1 METATA
7 KYAHYLRVST
17 DKQGIDGYGIDAQR
31 SAIAKYIPAIEF
43 VEVES
48 GKRKDRPELLKA
60 LDYCKRNNA
69 TLIVAKLDRLAR
81 NVAFV
86 SVLMESGVEF
96 ICADFPT
103 ANRLTIHILAAVAE
117 HEASMISAR
126 TKAGL
131 ASAKSRGV
139 VLGKSMDAVKADKG
153 RAAQHQIA
161 DRNAAKVKE
170 TISDL
175 LSAGRSLRKI
185 ARGLNSMGVSTPR
198 GKEWSAQAVKNPGC
212 CQKFYENLGVVGGH
226 QPAVISGHMLAFV
239 LEPLT

>member
-31 SAIAKYIPAIEF
+31 AAIAKYIPSAEF
-43 VEVES
+43 IEVES

-60 LDYCKRNNA
+60 LEYCKKNSSV
-69 TLIVAKLDRLAR
+69 LVVAKLDRLAR

-86 SVLMESGVEF
+86 SMLMESGVEF

-117 HEASMISAR
+117 HEALMISSR

-131 ASAKSRGV
+131 KAAKEKGV
-139 VLGKSMDAVKADKG
+139 KLGKSMDLEKASRGHATQTD
-153 RAAQHQIA
+153 IA
-161 DRNAAKVKE
+161 DRNAVKVRN
-170 TISDL
+170 TMNGLIAS
-175 LSAGRSLRKI
+175 GMSLRKI
-185 ARGLNSMGVSTPR
+185 AGELNAMAVPTPR
-198 GKEWSAQAVKNPGC
+198 GSQWTAQAVKN
-212 CQKFYENLGVVGGH
+212 
-226 QPAVISGHMLAFV
+226 ALARS
-239 LEPLT
+239 